1 MDLSKQ
7 IVDNIKKRNLSND
20 DMIDIA
26 LGVVYLLHF
35 RCEILADQLE
45 KNGNGTPND
54 LILLTWF
61 LTKFEVIA
69 NLLAELSEIEEAKEE
84 LSNIFPWDEKLDDY
98 EASLDDA

>member
-7 IVDNIKKRNLSND
+7 IVDNLKQRNLSND

-45 KNGNGTPND
+45 KNGNGTPKD

-61 LTKFEVIA
+61 LTKFEVVA
-69 NLLAELSEIEEAKEE
+69 NLLAELSENEEAKEE

>member
-45 KNGNGTPND
+45 KNGNGTPKD

-61 LTKFEVIA
+61 LTKFEVVA
-69 NLLAELSEIEEAKEE
+69 NLLAELSENEEAKEE

>member
-35 RCEILADQLE
+35 RCEILTDKLE
-45 KNGNGTPND
+45 ENGNGSPKN

-61 LTKFEVIA
+61 LTRFEVIA
-69 NLLAELSEIEEAKEE
+69 TLLADLSENEEAKEE

>member
-7 IVDNIKKRNLSND
+7 IVENLKQRNLSND

-45 KNGNGTPND
+45 KNGNGTPKD

-61 LTKFEVIA
+61 LTKFEVVA
-69 NLLAELSEIEEAKEE
+69 NLLAELSENEEAKEE

>member
-26 LGVVYLLHF
+26 LGVVSLLHF
-35 RCEILADQLE
+35 RCEILTDQLE
-45 KNGNGTPND
+45 KNGNGSPKS

-61 LTKFEVIA
+61 LTRFEVIA
-69 NLLAELSEIEEAKEE
+69 TLLADLSENEEAKEE